1 LCQAQR
7 IDQATKYSGDQHQQR
22 MFQTPIQQVNLVEL
36 PSLPVEDAFDAMELL
51 GFPLINPFELIA
63 GPTGPALLAKD
74 LPNYIGKVVSVYGYL
89 VTIKNT
95 STIHR
100 DRMLFGT
107 FLDREGRFIDTI
119 HFPEITKRYPVTGL
133 GIYRLAGKVTE
144 EFGVISLEVSQ
155 CSPLPYVKD
164 PRYST

>member
-1 LCQAQR
+1 MLWQAQR
-7 IDQATKYSGDQHQQR
+7 IDQAAKHHGDQHQQR
-22 MFQTPIQQVNLVEL
+22 MFQTPIQQVSLVEL

-63 GPTGPALLAKD
+63 DSTEAALLAKD
-74 LPNYIGKVVSVYGYL
+74 LPNHIGKVVSVYGYL

-107 FLDREGRFIDTI
+107 FLDREG
-119 HFPEITKRYPVTGL
+119 HFVDDSLPRNHKTLSCTRTRYL
-133 GIYRLAGKVTE
+133 
-144 EFGVISLEVSQ
+144 
-155 CSPLPYVKD
+155 SPYGQSRRRIWRHK
-164 PRYST
+164 Y